1 MEDLEKYIKERRDGR
16 EVKRAIAVKMALEE
30 YSYEEIC
37 KLLGVDK
44 SYISTWKNKYL
55 ELGIEGLNL
64 AYKGFIPY
72 LTQQQREEVI
82 NKLKEKNYWNLEEL
96 IKEIKEKYGVEYKS
110 LQSYYELFHEAKISW
125 KKSQKVNPKE
135 DREEVELKKKN

>member
-1 MEDLEKYIKERRDGR
+1 MKDLEKYIKESRDSR
-16 EVKRAIAVKMALEE
+16 EVKRAIAVKMVLEE

-37 KLLGVDK
+37 KLLGVGK
-44 SYISTWKNKYL
+44 PYISIWKNKYL
-55 ELGIEGLNL
+55 EAGVKGLNL
-64 AYKGFIPY
+64 GYKGFTPY

-82 NKLKEKNYWNLEEL
+82 NKLREKNYWNLEEL
-96 IKEIKEKYGVEYKS
+96 IKEVKEKYGVEYKS

-135 DREEVELKKKN
+135 DPEEVELKKKR